1 MRQSVY
7 KTIEIEGDREMTS
20 DNWLALFMIGVVVVT
35 IYGLLTA
42 PEITPEER
50 KSMEEEWWG

>member
-1 MRQSVY
+1 
-7 KTIEIEGDREMTS
+7 MTS
-20 DNWLALFMIGVVVVT
+20 DNWLALFMLGLMVVT

-50 KSMEEEWWG
+50 KAHEIEETEQ